1 MTPGQHPQ
9 SAKDA
14 AGSASETRERILSAV
29 SDLVGAL
36 LYYDRKED
44 EDLPRGAIESA
55 IESGVITY
63 DEIVSVFRSELTGG
77 ESDGI

>member
-1 MTPGQHPQ
+1 MIPGQHPQ
-9 SAKDA
+9 LAKDA

-44 EDLPRGAIESA
+44 EDLPRGVIESA

-63 DEIVSVFRSELTGG
+63 DEIVSVFRSELTRGRV
-77 ESDGI
+77 